1 MIRNDLCYAIS
12 AGRPM
17 LIDPLK
23 AKAFI
28 DNANLLLSNPEIAY
42 YLSAWTDKYDA
53 KASKQKKKPR
63 AGNPWVEEDDKDTS
77 AGMDVDSFFSSFKS
91 PEVKDGMGCIPVE
104 GVIGKGLTKIE
115 RMLGCADLKEIACT
129 LDCWEKRD
137 DVTEVIFKFDSG
149 GGSTSGLE
157 EMAKKI
163 RMYPKTTIAYC
174 EGDCGSAAFWL
185 ASQCSRFYVTS
196 SSSIGACGIYLT
208 LKNYEKKYQKEGI
221 EFDIIKSGDYK
232 AAGVE
237 NTGLSE
243 LQRQRLQDEVDELHR
258 RFIRDIR
265 SVRAFA
271 SEDDLQGQS
280 FYGDEAVRK
289 GLATNL
295 VDSWKDVEESIKFN
309 RQFKVDESLNRLLN
323 NKF

>member
-23 AKAFI
+23 AKAFV
-28 DNANLLLSNPEIAY
+28 DNANLLLNNPEIAY
-42 YLSAWTDKYDA
+42 YLSAWTDKYES
-53 KASKQKKKPR
+53 KATKPRKRPR
-63 AGNPWVEEDDKDTS
+63 AGNPWVEEDETETN
-77 AGMDVDSFFSSFKS
+77 AGMDVDSFFSSFKN
-91 PEVKDGMGCIPVE
+91 PEIKDGVGCIPVE

-129 LDCWEKRD
+129 MDCWEKMD
-137 DVTEVIFKFDSG
+137 NVKEVVFKFDSG

-163 RMYPKTTIAYC
+163 RNYPKTTIAYC

-185 ASQCSRFYVTS
+185 ASQCTRFYVTS

-208 LKNYEKKYQKEGI
+208 LKNHEKKHQKEGI
-221 EFDIIKSGDYK
+221 EIDIIKSGEYK

-258 RFIRDIR
+258 RFIRDVR
-265 SVRAFA
+265 SVRVFA

-295 VDSWKDVEESIKFN
+295 VDGWKEVEESIKMN
-309 RQFKVDESLNRLLN
+309 RQFNMDETVSRLLGN
-323 NKF
+323 RF

>member
-1 MIRNDLCYAIS
+1 
-12 AGRPM
+12 M

-28 DNANLLLSNPEIAY
+28 DNSNLLLSNPDIAY
-42 YLSAWTDKYDA
+42 YLSAWSDKYENKA
-53 KASKQKKKPR
+53 KKQKKRPR
-63 AGNPWVEEDDKDTS
+63 AGNPWVEEDADGMN
-77 AGMDVDSFFSSFKS
+77 AEMDVDSFFSAFKT
-91 PEVKDGMGCIPVE
+91 PDIKDGIGCIPVE

-115 RMLGCADLKEIACT
+115 RMLGCADLQEIGSTMDA
-129 LDCWEKRD
+129 WQKRD
-137 DVTEVIFKFDSG
+137 DITEVVFKFDSG

-163 RMYPKTTIAYC
+163 RLYSKPTYAYC

-185 ASQCSRFYVTS
+185 ASQCSRFYVTA

-208 LKNYEKKYQKEGI
+208 LKNYEKKYEKDGI
-221 EFDIIKSGDYK
+221 EIDIIKSGAYK

-258 RFIRDIR
+258 RFIRDVR
-265 SVRAFA
+265 SVRVFA

-280 FYGDEAVRK
+280 FYGDDAVRR

-295 VDSWKDVEESIKFN
+295 VDGWKDVEDSIKLN
-309 RQFKVDESLNRLLN
+309 RQFNMDETLNRLMN

>member
-23 AKAFI
+23 AKAFL
-28 DNANLLLSNPEIAY
+28 DNANLILSNPDIAY
-42 YLSAWTDKYDA
+42 HLSAWTDKYDNNER
-53 KASKQKKKPR
+53 KPRKKPR
-63 AGNPWVEEDDKDTS
+63 AGNPWIEEDEGPNAGIDTES
-77 AGMDVDSFFSSFKS
+77 LFSSLRE
-91 PEVKDGMGCIPVE
+91 PEIKDGFGCIPVE

-115 RMLGCADLKEIACT
+115 RMLGCADIKEIACT

-137 DVTEVIFKFDSG
+137 DIKEVVFKFDSG

-163 RMYPKTTIAYC
+163 RQYPKTTIAFC

-185 ASQCSRFYVTS
+185 ASQCSRFYVTP

-208 LKNYEKKYQKEGI
+208 LKNMEKKYEKEGI
-221 EFDIIKSGDYK
+221 EIDVIKSGDYK

-237 NTGLSE
+237 NTGLTE

-258 RFIRDIR
+258 RFIRDVR
-265 SVRAFA
+265 MVRAFA

-295 VDSWKDVEESIKFN
+295 VDGWRDVVDSIKLN
-309 RQFKVDESLNRLLN
+309 RQFNMDESLNRLLG

>member
-28 DNANLLLSNPEIAY
+28 DNANILLNNPEIAY
-42 YLSAWTDKYDA
+42 YLSAWTDKYD
-53 KASKQKKKPR
+53 SKSSKPKKKPR
-63 AGNPWVEEDDKDTS
+63 AGNPWVEEDDKDTN
-77 AGMDVDSFFSSFKS
+77 AGMDVDSFFSSFKN
-91 PEVKDGMGCIPVE
+91 PDVKDGIGCIPVE

-129 LDCWEKRD
+129 MDCWEKMD
-137 DVTEVIFKFDSG
+137 NVQEVVFKFDSG
-149 GGSTSGLE
+149 GGSTAGLE

-163 RMYPKTTIAYC
+163 RNYPKTTIAYC

-208 LKNYEKKYQKEGI
+208 LKNHEKKYQKEGI
-221 EFDIIKSGDYK
+221 EIDIIKSGEYK

-258 RFIRDIR
+258 RFIRDVR
-265 SVRAFA
+265 SVRVFA
-271 SEDDLQGQS
+271 SEEDLQGQS

-295 VDSWKDVEESIKFN
+295 VDGWKDVEESIKMN
-309 RQFKVDESLNRLLN
+309 RQFKMDETVSRLLG